1 VAKRYR
7 VQYYRDRVA
16 TSPVAH
22 PTVFHTRE
30 EAADLRDRLNAEG
43 AWRRACVVEF
53 EHNPQLPLPPTTKK
67 RMNP

>member
-1 VAKRYR
+1 VAKMYR
-7 VQYYRDRVA
+7 VMYYLDRNR
-16 TSPVAH
+16 TLPTAH
-22 PTVFHTRE
+22 PTMFHTRE

-67 RMNP
+67 RTNP